1 MQGQGI
7 KGVVTTEAGEPL
19 AFASVY
25 IRNLQDGVP
34 TNESGSYEFKL
45 APGLYDV
52 VVQYLGYASQI
63 RTVEIK
69 SDWVTLNFSL
79 ASQVIN
85 LSQVEVQAGA
95 EDPALTIMRK
105 AISKSTYHRL
115 QLQRYA
121 MTVYLKGSGQL
132 TDAPFFLK
140 KKLAE
145 EGLKLNEAYTSEAVS
160 RITFTLPNKVEEKV
174 ISIRTNG
181 DNQGT
186 SPARYIQTSFY
197 QDQVNEVVSPLS
209 KSAFIY
215 YQFTFQG
222 SFFDQNVLVNK
233 IKVTPRSRGERVF
246 EGFIYIIDDLWAIHS
261 LNLRTSVLGFQ
272 VDIRQNYSPIA
283 PNVWMPLT
291 QQYTFGGKVFGFA
304 GQFNYFVSTRDYDIK
319 LNPDLSQKP
328 ELVDEKIQQAPI
340 NTQKFSKSAST
351 LEQLASEQPKTQKEY
366 RKLLNQYEKEVF
378 KERQV
383 EEKKGVVAERNYEI
397 DTLARKRDLAYWD
410 SIRPVPLTLKEI
422 EGYKRDDSL
431 AVIEAA
437 KKSEVDSIAKKART
451 KFQPQDLFT
460 GGSYSFG
467 KGVSIGFP
475 VNLTKFSFNTVEGY
489 KVGLGF
495 FYRKVEEIKLAD
507 SVNRIRKVFR
517 IEPELRYG
525 FSSEQWYGKV
535 AIRRSINK
543 PSSGANWGL
552 SGGRFAYQFNPEDP
566 IQEQVN
572 ANYSLFARKN
582 YLKLYE
588 QDFVQATWGER
599 KSPALSYQ
607 LTFLWADRRLL
618 ENTTVFSFS
627 KNERQ
632 QYTSNTPVNVEA
644 SEGTFSNHQVA
655 KFKATL
661 DWRPGLT
668 YSIRNGRKIPN
679 YERAPLLSFTYQKAM
694 PQLSTSGLAADFDQL
709 EASLKHDFS
718 FGVSGKLDFN
728 VTAGTFLNDKQ
739 VFFQDY
745 KHFGGNR
752 TLFSSM
758 GAASNYRVMDYYQY
772 STSGS
777 YISSIAHYQFRKF
790 IFTQLP
796 MLRFSGVRENI
807 FVNYLKTQ
815 NSPHYTEI
823 GYSLDRL
830 FRIFRVEFAAGF
842 ENGQFLRAR
851 PLFGVATFLNFSI
864 D

>member
-1 MQGQGI
+1 
-7 KGVVTTEAGEPL
+7 
-19 AFASVY
+19 
-25 IRNLQDGVP
+25 
-34 TNESGSYEFKL
+34 
-45 APGLYDV
+45 
-52 VVQYLGYASQI
+52 
-63 RTVEIK
+63 
-69 SDWVTLNFSL
+69 
-79 ASQVIN
+79 
-85 LSQVEVQAGA
+85 
-95 EDPALTIMRK
+95 
-105 AISKSTYHRL
+105 
-115 QLQRYA
+115 
-121 MTVYLKGSGQL
+121 
-132 TDAPFFLK
+132 
-140 KKLAE
+140 
-145 EGLKLNEAYTSEAVS
+145 VS
-160 RITFTLPNKVEEKV
+160 
-174 ISIRTNG
+174 S
-181 DNQGT
+181 
-186 SPARYIQTSFY
+186 
-197 QDQVNEVVSPLS
+197 
-209 KSAFIY
+209 
-215 YQFTFQG
+215 
-222 SFFDQNVLVNK
+222 
-233 IKVTPRSRGERVF
+233 
-246 EGFIYIIDDLWAIHS
+246 
-261 LNLRTSVLGFQ
+261 
-272 VDIRQNYSPIA
+272 
-283 PNVWMPLT
+283 
-291 QQYTFGGKVFGFA
+291 
-304 GQFNYFVSTRDYDIK
+304 
-319 LNPDLSQKP
+319 
-328 ELVDEKIQQAPI
+328 
-340 NTQKFSKSAST
+340 

-366 RKLLNQYEKEVF
+366 RKLLNQYEKEVIQQ
-378 KERQV
+378 RQE
-383 EEKKGVVAERNYEI
+383 EEKKGVVSERNYVV

-410 SIRPVPLTLKEI
+410 SIRPVPLSLKEI

-572 ANYSLFARKN
+572 ANYSLLARKN

-607 LTFLWADRRLL
+607 LTFLWADRRQL
-618 ENTTVFSFS
+618 ENTTDYSFS
-627 KNERQ
+627 KNTNRE
-632 QYTSNTPVNVEA
+632 YSSNKPFNVEA
-644 SEGTFSNHQVA
+644 GDVAFSNHQVA

-679 YERAPLLSFTYQKAM
+679 YERAPLLSFTYQKAL

-728 VTAGTFLNDKQ
+728 LTAGTFLNDRQ

-758 GAASNYRVMDYYQY
+758 GAASNYRVMDYYRY

-823 GYSLDRL
+823 GYSLDNL

-851 PLFGVATFLNFSI
+851 PLFGVATFLNISI